1 MAYNKKEM
9 FFFQKPE
16 YYYRQDFVRKIRAEK
31 NGFEY
36 LTLYEEMITESLN
49 KDGILANFFDDEMI
63 PYTTKEL
70 ALILGHKESII
81 KKGIE
86 ILQKYKVIE
95 KKEDGSYFIPAVLQ
109 LTKRTTV
116 GAQNKKKQRDNKKD
130 KEEVEDFCPPSE
142 EDICLTDIEQD
153 TNIEKEIEINNNIN
167 NLDSET
173 NIQLNNE
180 YNSIIE
186 EIINYLNIKSNKNFT
201 TNNKFVNDWIIE
213 LLESKYTIDDFKKV
227 IDNMVN
233 EWGNNPEKRKYLR
246 PGTLFNPKNFN
257 KYLIRNYSRIENN
270 SFDNVMEDY
279 LNGEEADSNIS
290 F

>member
-1 MAYNKKEM
+1 M
-9 FFFQKPE
+9 
-16 YYYRQDFVRKIRAEK
+16 
-31 NGFEY
+31 
-36 LTLYEEMITESLN
+36 
-49 KDGILANFFDDEMI
+49 
-63 PYTTKEL
+63 
-70 ALILGHKESII
+70 
-81 KKGIE
+81 
-86 ILQKYKVIE
+86 
-95 KKEDGSYFIPAVLQ
+95 EDI
-109 LTKRTTV
+109 
-116 GAQNKKKQRDNKKD
+116 
-130 KEEVEDFCPPSE
+130 CPPSE
-142 EDICLTDIEQD
+142 EDICLTEIEQE
-153 TNIEKEIEINNNIN
+153 TNIEKEIKINNNIN

-186 EIINYLNIKSNKNFT
+186 EIINYLNIKSNKKFT

-213 LLESKYTIDDFKKV
+213 LFESKYTIDDFKKV

-257 KYLIRNYSRIENN
+257 KYLIGNYSRIENN

>member
-1 MAYNKKEM
+1 MSYNKKEM
-9 FFFQKPE
+9 FFFLKPE
-16 YYYRQDFVRKIRAEK
+16 YYYRQDFVRKIRVEK

-36 LTLYEEMITESLN
+36 LTLYEEMINETLN

-81 KKGIE
+81 KKGLE

-95 KKEDGSYFIPAVLQ
+95 KKEDGSYFIPASLQ

-116 GAQNKKKQRDNKKD
+116 GAQNKKKQRDNKKG
-130 KEEVEDFCPPSE
+130 KEEMEDICPPSE
-142 EDICLTDIEQD
+142 EDICLTEIEQE
-153 TNIEKEIEINNNIN
+153 TNIEKEIEINNIN

-173 NIQLNNE
+173 NTQLNNE

-201 TNNKFVNDWIIE
+201 YNNDFVNKWIIE
-213 LLESKYTIDDFKKV
+213 LLENGYTIDDFKKV
-227 IDNMVN
+227 IDNKVN
-233 EWGNNPEKRKYLR
+233 DWGNDVNKRKFLR
-246 PGTLFNPKNFN
+246 PGTLFNPKNFS
-257 KYLIRNYSRIENN
+257 KYLNGNYFRNSND
-270 SFDNVMEDY
+270 SFDDVMEDY
-279 LNGEEADSNIS
+279 LNEEETDNRVS